1 MGLEMSDESTGSDAT
16 NSDSPSPASPAQN
29 RSPGSPT
36 SSLVA
41 WFAANSVAANII
53 MVFLLVGGF
62 IATRNMVTEIFPSL
76 DPRTIT
82 IATPYPG
89 ATPYDV
95 EESITRRVEEAV
107 IGIQGVKRVTSSAS
121 EGAGIVTV
129 EMEDFADKNQVLDD
143 VETAVD
149 GLVDFPPEEAE
160 EPSVVK
166 TKRTSSMMSLAV
178 YGEVDES
185 TLHYWAEKI
194 ESELLSLPEVSLI
207 SIAGGRN
214 FEISIEV
221 SEQTLRH
228 YGLTIDDISR
238 RVAEFSIDVP
248 GGTLRTEGGDIL
260 IRVQDKRYT
269 GAAFKNIT
277 IRSGKDGARLRL
289 GDIATIRDHFED
301 VQILNHYNGK
311 PALFVEILRSDT
323 QDTLEMEAAIKAH
336 LATVDL
342 PKGLVIQIWQ
352 NSTDVLRA
360 RISLMVR
367 NGILGYVL
375 VFLSLLLF
383 LDLKLAFWTSLG
395 IPISFMGGL
404 LLVSFTGITMN
415 MITLFALIIVIGI
428 VVDDAIVIGE
438 SIYHEQEINPANR
451 HAVLDGVYRVK
462 APVTI
467 GVLTSIAAFAPLI
480 FSTGAMAQIMLPVP
494 LVVIGIL
501 AISLV
506 EAFYILPAHLAS
518 TTRWS
523 SGLLAAL
530 RDHTQK
536 SLARFIDRIIIPGI
550 KLCLQYRYVAVAVGC
565 ASIVITAGVFKGG
578 IVRFVFFPKIDS
590 DYITVNFKMP
600 TGTPFETTYAYAAQ
614 ILAAGEQM
622 ARDVDAEIVAETSV
636 VEAIS
641 FTVGS
646 QGATTT
652 GPAAS
657 NSSTNASNLAQIRM
671 ELVPGDQRPFSSGEL
686 ERKWRNN
693 TPLIPGAES
702 LSFRSSL
709 VHTGDDI
716 TIELSHRDEAVLG
729 KAANDFKQTLA
740 GIDGVSEV
748 EDSFEPGKREYVFE
762 LTAAGLAAGL
772 TPIDIGRQ
780 LRFAYYGAEVHRVQ
794 RGRSELKV
802 MVRYPEG
809 QRRSLS
815 DLYNTRIRLKDGSE
829 MDLRTATVIRE
840 QRGYSRIER
849 VDGLRIVSVSANV
862 EEATTTSDDVIATM
876 RQDALPE
883 LLARYPG
890 LAYSFEGA
898 SRDQRD
904 DMASL
909 QRNLMIAVMVMF
921 VMLASQL
928 RSYVQPLIILS
939 AIPFGFVGAVVG
951 HLIMGFDIS
960 FISIFGMIALSGVVI
975 NDSIV
980 LVDYYNQMRDER
992 SLSVKDALVTAVER
1006 RFRPILLTTMTTSL
1020 GLLPMLAETSLQ
1032 AKFLIPMAVSI
1043 AFGILYASVV
1053 IIFLVPAMILIVE
1066 DCRILARKIFHGQV
1080 NAIG

>member
-1 MGLEMSDESTGSDAT
+1 MSEGNIDSDLTGPNSAGSYSAGSGST
-16 NSDSPSPASPAQN
+16 ASPVQ
-29 RSPGSPT
+29 PP
-36 SSLVA
+36 SLVS
-41 WFAANSVAANII
+41 WFASNSVAANIV
-53 MVFLLVGGF
+53 MVFLLIGGF
-62 IATRNMVTEIFPSL
+62 IAVRNMITETFPAL

-89 ATPYDV
+89 ATPNDV

-107 IGIQGVKRVTSSAS
+107 LGIQGVKRVTSQAT
-121 EGAGIVTV
+121 EGAGVVTV
-129 EMEDFADKNQVLDD
+129 EMEDFADKDQVLDD

-160 EPSVVK
+160 ETSVIK
-166 TKRTSSMMSLAV
+166 TKRNSSMMSLAV
-178 YGEVDES
+178 FGEVNEA
-185 TLHYWAEKI
+185 TLRYWAEKV
-194 ESELLSLPEVSLI
+194 ESELLNLPEVSLI

-214 FEISIEV
+214 YEISIEV

-228 YGLTIDDISR
+228 YGLSLEDIFR
-238 RVAEFSIDVP
+238 RVSEFSIDVP
-248 GGTLRTEGGDIL
+248 GGTLRTEAGDIL

-269 GAAFKNIT
+269 GAEFENIT

-289 GDIATIRDHFED
+289 GEIATIRDGFED
-301 VQILNHYNGK
+301 VQVINHYNGR

-323 QDTLEMEAAIKAH
+323 QDTLEMEGAIKAY
-336 LATVDL
+336 LATIDL
-342 PKGLVIQIWQ
+342 PQGMDIEIWR
-352 NSTDVLRA
+352 NNTDVLRD

-428 VVDDAIVIGE
+428 VVDDAIVVGE

-451 HAVLDGVYRVK
+451 NAVLDGVFRVK

-480 FSTGAMAQIMLPVP
+480 FSTGAMAQIMLPIPV
-494 LVVIGIL
+494 VVIGIL

-518 TTRWS
+518 TKRWS
-523 SGLLAAL
+523 AGLLAAL
-530 RDHTQK
+530 RDYTQAG
-536 SLARFIDRIIIPGI
+536 LAGFIDRCIIPAI
-550 KLCLQYRYVAVAVGC
+550 NLCLQYRYAVVAIAC
-565 ASIVITAGVFKGG
+565 ATIIITTGVFKGG
-578 IVRFVFFPKIDS
+578 IVRFVFFPQIDS
-590 DYITVNFKMP
+590 DHITVEFKMP
-600 TGTPFETTYAYAAQ
+600 TGTPFETTYGYAAQ
-614 ILAAGEQM
+614 ILEAGEQM
-622 ARDVDAEIVAETSV
+622 ARDVDKRISSNNSI

-646 QGATTT
+646 QAASTT

-657 NSSTNASNLAQIRM
+657 NSNTNASNLAQIRM
-671 ELVPGDQRPFSSGEL
+671 ELVPGDERPFSSGEL
-686 ERKWRNN
+686 ERMWREN
-693 TPLIPGAES
+693 TPLIPGVES
-702 LSFRSSL
+702 LTFRSSL
-709 VHTGDDI
+709 VNTGEDI
-716 TIELSHRDEAVLG
+716 NIELSHRDEAVLG
-729 KAANDFKQTLA
+729 KAANDFKETMA
-740 GIDGVSEV
+740 RINGVTDV
-748 EDSFEPGKREYVFE
+748 KDSFEPGKREYVFE
-762 LTAAGLAAGL
+762 LTPAGLAAGL
-772 TPIDIGRQ
+772 APVDIGRQ

-802 MVRYPEG
+802 MVRYPEE
-809 QRRSLS
+809 QRRGLS
-815 DLYNTRIRLKDGSE
+815 DLYKTRIRLKDGSE
-829 MDLRTATVIRE
+829 MDLRTAAVIRE

-862 EEATTTSDDVIATM
+862 EEVVTTSDDVIAAM

-898 SRDQRD
+898 SRNQRD

-939 AIPFGFVGAVVG
+939 AIPFGFVGSVMG
-951 HLIMGFDIS
+951 HLLMGFDIS
-960 FISIFGMIALSGVVI
+960 FISIFGMIALSGVVV
-975 NDSIV
+975 NDSVV
-980 LVDYYNQMRDER
+980 LVDYYNQLRKEQDLEI
-992 SLSVKDALVTAVER
+992 KDALIAAVER

-1020 GLLPMLAETSLQ
+1020 GLLPMLTETSLQ

-1043 AFGILYASVV
+1043 AFGILYASIV
-1053 IIFLVPAMILIVE
+1053 IVFLVPALILITE
-1066 DCRILARKIFHGQV
+1066 DCRLFARKIFHRRE
-1080 NAIG
+1080 NAST